1 MSFGTGTP
9 WISQAAMTDLGRQS
23 AGEQIHDAL
32 VVYSVTAP
40 VNLFLHYEKGRPK
53 APFSDFTE
61 D

>member
-1 MSFGTGTP
+1 
-9 WISQAAMTDLGRQS
+9 MTDLGRQS